1 MRHDTQSIEIDV
13 PARHAFE
20 FLAQPEN
27 LPRWAAGF
35 AKAIRRDGDAWAVTT
50 PQGEIEMRYVTDPR
64 LGVVDFHISPAP
76 GVTTVA
82 HSRILPLGERSVY
95 VFTQEQTPG
104 MPAPVFEGQ
113 VATLGRELRLLRS
126 LLEVGSCGT

>member
-1 MRHDTQSIEIDV
+1 MRHNTQSIEIDV
-13 PARHAFE
+13 PPKHAFE

-50 PQGEIEMRYVTDPR
+50 PQGEVEMRYVTDPR

-82 HSRILPLGERSVY
+82 HSRILPLGKGSLY
-95 VFTQEQTPG
+95 VFTQEQARG
-104 MPAPVFEGQ
+104 MPDPVFDGQ
-113 VATLGRELRLLRS
+113 VATLERELRLLRS
-126 LLEVGSCGT
+126 LLEVASCGR